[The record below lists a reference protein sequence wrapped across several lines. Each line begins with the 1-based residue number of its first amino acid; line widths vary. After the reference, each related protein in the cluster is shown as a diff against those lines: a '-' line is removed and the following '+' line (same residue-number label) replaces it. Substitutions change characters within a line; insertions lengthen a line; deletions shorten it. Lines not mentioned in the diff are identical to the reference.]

1 MDNVIT
7 VKEAK
12 KLLEHMNDDDI
23 VILSL
28 LNQKTCVHDQP
39 KRIKK
44 INGERLIDR
53 ADAIEYQDNVF
64 FGRLSLYGV
73 ATDKHL
79 IHNLL
84 FPQ

>member
-28 LNQKTCVHDQP
+28 LNQKTYVHYQP

-53 ADAIEYQDNVF
+53 ANAIEYQDNDF

-73 ATDKHL
+73 TTDKYM

>member
-28 LNQKTCVHDQP
+28 LNQKTYVHDQP

-44 INGERLIDR
+44 INGEHLIDR
-53 ADAIEYQDNVF
+53 ADAIEYQDNDF

-73 ATDKHL
+73 TTDKHL

>member
-28 LNQKTCVHDQP
+28 LNQKTYVHAQP

-53 ADAIEYQDNVF
+53 ADAIEYQDNDF

-73 ATDKHL
+73 TTDKYM

>member
-28 LNQKTCVHDQP
+28 LNQKTYVYDQP

-44 INGERLIDR
+44 INVERLIDR
-53 ADAIEYQDNVF
+53 ADAIEYQDNDF

-73 ATDKHL
+73 TTDKYM